1 MRLDVYYCP
10 KCDRTISKDRVEQ
23 VDSGQRMVAF
33 QVGRMQFGK
42 RELVEGVSADS
53 TAPMR

>member
-1 MRLDVYYCP
+1 MAQVA
-10 KCDRTISKDRVEQ
+10 RVEHVENDQ
-23 VDSGQRMVAF
+23 HTVAF

-53 TAPMR
+53 TATMPGFGFLQ